1 MSNSSRISRRQFGRL
16 GVATLAGTA
25 LAGMGVSVARQAPI
39 ISTKRGEVPTYG
51 GTRPGPLGLAP
62 APVTRTRG
70 LRPVAIRIEKA
81 GVDAQIEILQII
93 DGVMQNPTGPWVVGW
108 YEQTGGL
115 GQLTNIAYAGHVDY
129 WDVGPAVFY
138 SITNGDVAEG
148 DQIAGVGEDGA
159 TFLYEVKLRETVEVG
174 ALTPEKI
181 GEIVGPT
188 KRESLTLIT
197 CGGEFDYASGE
208 YLSRTWVRAE
218 RIQE

>member
-16 GVATLAGTA
+16 GAAALAGGA
-25 LAGMGVSVARQAPI
+25 LAGMSVSAALQAPI
-39 ISTKRGEVPTYG
+39 VSTKTGEVPTYG
-51 GTRPGPLGLAP
+51 GMRPGPLGLAP

-70 LRPVAIRIEKA
+70 VRPVGIRVEKA
-81 GVDAQIEILQII
+81 GIDAQIEVLQII

-138 SITNGDVAEG
+138 NIRQLEEDDEIHVS
-148 DQIAGVGEDGA
+148 GEDGSDFVYA
-159 TFLYEVKLRETVEVG
+159 VKFQETVEV
-174 ALTPEKI
+174 AQLTTDKI

-188 KRESLTLIT
+188 KRESITLIT

-208 YLSRTWVRAE
+208 YLSRTYVRAE
-218 RIQE
+218 RKKS